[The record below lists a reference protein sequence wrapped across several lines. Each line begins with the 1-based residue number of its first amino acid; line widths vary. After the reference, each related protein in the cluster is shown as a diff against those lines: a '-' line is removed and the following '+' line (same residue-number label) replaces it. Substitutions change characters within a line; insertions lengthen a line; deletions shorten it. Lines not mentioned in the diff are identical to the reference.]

1 MLNDIDLKNSIYFT
15 DEIIYLKKKLYYI
28 NNNKLYQI
36 KKKNWIKYFKK
47 NGWELLNYKNN
58 KIYGNPLGYLECGG
72 DGNCF
77 FYSVIEA
84 LNNPLNKNEDL
95 YTFNDIKNLIANQIN
110 KDNYKIIIDLYKIQK
125 KQDFF
130 FDNWDPEE
138 VNNLEDLRNVFKN
151 LGKDFWADHITIDLL
166 QDAISTNIHILYLD
180 EHNNLLKYQTM
191 NNLNYKKNIFL
202 LYVDEI
208 HFQLIG
214 CFYNNSFETL
224 FTNNIPKILKELI

>member
-125 KQDFF
+125 KHPQIKI
-130 FDNWDPEE
+130 E
-138 VNNLEDLRNVFKN
+138 NLSRC
-151 LGKDFWADHITIDLL
+151 T
-166 QDAISTNIHILYLD
+166 
-180 EHNNLLKYQTM
+180 
-191 NNLNYKKNIFL
+191 
-202 LYVDEI
+202 
-208 HFQLIG
+208 
-214 CFYNNSFETL
+214 
-224 FTNNIPKILKELI
+224 FTPREAPVGLVRGTG